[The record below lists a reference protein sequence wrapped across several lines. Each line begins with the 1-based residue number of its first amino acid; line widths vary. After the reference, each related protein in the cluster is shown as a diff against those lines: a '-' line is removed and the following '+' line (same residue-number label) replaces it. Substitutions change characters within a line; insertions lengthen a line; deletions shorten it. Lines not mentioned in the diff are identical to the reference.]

1 MTVEYLPGALHEKL
15 DFLFPPIKNTSEWNL
30 DPKRFQN
37 GVSRL
42 SHQVPTYMSWK
53 LYSYSSGRDVF
64 YISWKLRERFY
75 FSSIFPKKR
84 SIIQSCNKSDNLD
97 IDNPAVVSSTSTN
110 VN

>member
-42 SHQVPTYMSWK
+42 SHQVPTTC
-53 LYSYSSGRDVF
+53 LGNC
-64 YISWKLRERFY
+64 ILT
-75 FSSIFPKKR
+75 
-84 SIIQSCNKSDNLD
+84 
-97 IDNPAVVSSTSTN
+97 AVVEMFFISHGNLGKGFTFPLFSLKKGVLYKVAINQTILISITQP
-110 VN
+110 